1 MSAYILKIEV
11 IFLREPGMNLLDL
24 LSMLLETITINVLE
38 FYLLKWGKINMAS
51 TDNSMHLY
59 HCFSTL

>member
-24 LSMLLETITINVLE
+24 LSMLFETITINVLE
-38 FYLLKWGKINMAS
+38 FYLLK
-51 TDNSMHLY
+51 
-59 HCFSTL
+59 